1 MKFEIGERV
10 ICISAAGDLIKGN
23 IYTVAHILYDGD
35 GILLYEIQPSD
46 GFDAF
51 NIKRFKKLD
60 PDGFADK
67 ILEEIK
73 KSFKELEYK

>member
-10 ICISAAGDLIKGN
+10 ICIDPAGNLIKDN
-23 IYTVAHILYDGD
+23 IYTVAFITHEGD

-46 GFDAF
+46 GFDYF